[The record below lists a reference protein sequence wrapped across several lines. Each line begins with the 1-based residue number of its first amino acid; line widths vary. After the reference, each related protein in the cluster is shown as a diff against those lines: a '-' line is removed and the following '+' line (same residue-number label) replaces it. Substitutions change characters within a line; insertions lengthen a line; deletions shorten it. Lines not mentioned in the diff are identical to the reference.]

1 MLEKECTFE
10 EAEEAIEDEFG
21 EEEKFIIYDKSRK
34 GFCVRQRKY
43 SDDQLADILKD
54 TLSPVFVAEDGD
66 VLGYAF
72 CVIQETS
79 TPNLQKEKSLYIDDI
94 CVDEAARRGGVG
106 SALWD
111 YVNRF
116 AAENGCRRITLN
128 VWCLNPGA
136 MEFYKKM
143 GMEPLKITMEKLI

>member
-1 MLEKECTFE
+1 MIVRK
-10 EAEEAIEDEFG
+10 AESADIPALARLLHQVNDVHA
-21 EEEKFIIYDKSRK
+21 K
-34 GFCVRQRKY
+34 GRPDIFVLGQRKY
-43 SDDQLADILKD
+43 SDNQLADILKD

>member
-1 MLEKECTFE
+1 MIVRK
-10 EAEEAIEDEFG
+10 AESADIPALARLLHQVNDVHA
-21 EEEKFIIYDKSRK
+21 K
-34 GFCVRQRKY
+34 GRPDIFVLGQRKY
-43 SDDQLADILKD
+43 SNDQLADILKD

-94 CVDEAARRGGVG
+94 CVDEAARRSGVG
-106 SALWD
+106 TALWD

-116 AAENGCRRITLN
+116 AVDNGCRRITLN

>member
-1 MLEKECTFE
+1 MIVRK
-10 EAEEAIEDEFG
+10 A
-21 EEEKFIIYDKSRK
+21 KSADIPALARLLHQVNDVHAK
-34 GFCVRQRKY
+34 GRPDIFVLGQRKY

>member
-1 MLEKECTFE
+1 MIVRK
-10 EAEEAIEDEFG
+10 AESADIPALARLLHQVNDVHA
-21 EEEKFIIYDKSRK
+21 K
-34 GFCVRQRKY
+34 GRPDIFVLGQRKY